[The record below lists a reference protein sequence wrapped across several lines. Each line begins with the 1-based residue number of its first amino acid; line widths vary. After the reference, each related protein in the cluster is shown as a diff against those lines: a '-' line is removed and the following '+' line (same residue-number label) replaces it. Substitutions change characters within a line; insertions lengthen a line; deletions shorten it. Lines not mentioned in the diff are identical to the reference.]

1 MPPRSTDLLKL
12 KLDMVYRGMP
22 KDKAETRFTE
32 IVTPVPAPAPS
43 PAPAPVPTKTNST
56 DSKTV

>member
-12 KLDMVYRGMP
+12 KLDMVYRGLP

-56 DSKTV
+56 ESKTA

>member
-12 KLDMVYRGMP
+12 KLDMVYRGLA

-56 DSKTV
+56 ESKTA

>member
-12 KLDMVYRGMP
+12 KLDMVYRGLA

-43 PAPAPVPTKTNST
+43 PAPAPIPTKTNST
-56 DSKTV
+56 ESKTA

>member
-12 KLDMVYRGMP
+12 KLDMVYRGLA

>member
-1 MPPRSTDLLKL
+1 
-12 KLDMVYRGMP
+12 MVYRGLA

-56 DSKTV
+56 ESKTA